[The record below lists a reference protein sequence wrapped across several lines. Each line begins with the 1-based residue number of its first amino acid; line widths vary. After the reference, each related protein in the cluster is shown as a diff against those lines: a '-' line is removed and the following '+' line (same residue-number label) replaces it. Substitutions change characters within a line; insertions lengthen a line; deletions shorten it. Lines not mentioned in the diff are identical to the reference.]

1 MRRRAPLGAAIMVA
15 GLLPACP
22 VQAASPAWPDT
33 PANRARLM
41 MSVQELEI
49 TLLTHPS
56 ATLALEDWCA
66 VHHMAEHPVVVAQ
79 KADLPQ
85 PDPVPA
91 RVRADLGVSATQPV
105 RHRQVRLACGPYVL
119 SVADNWYVPGLLTP
133 QMNATLEG
141 TDTSFG
147 HVVAPLDFTRERLEF
162 TRLWSPWP
170 GPAAGQAMAMIVA
183 PAEIVRQ
190 RAVLRDGQGHA
201 FSEVVETYTDQTLAF
216 PSRDQGSPDP

>member
-1 MRRRAPLGAAIMVA
+1 MGRGVCVAAMMGA
-15 GLLPACP
+15 GLLPASP
-22 VQAASPAWPDT
+22 MLAASLSWSDT
-33 PANRARLM
+33 PAERARLM

-66 VHHMAEHPVVVAQ
+66 THHMAARPVVVAQ
-79 KADLPQ
+79 KVALPQ

-91 RVRADLGVSATQPV
+91 RVRADLGVSAAQPV
-105 RHRQVRLACGPYVL
+105 RHRQVRLVCGPYVL
-119 SVADNWYVPGLLTP
+119 SVADNWYVPALLTP
-133 QMNATLEG
+133 QMNATLEE

-147 HVVAPLDFTRERLEF
+147 HVVAPLHFTRERLEF

-170 GPAAGQAMAMIVA
+170 GPVAGQGGTMIVA

-190 RAVLRDGQGHA
+190 RAVLRDGQGRP

-216 PSRDQGSPDP
+216 TPQGQR

>member
-1 MRRRAPLGAAIMVA
+1 MAA
-15 GLLPACP
+15 GLLAACP
-22 VQAASPAWPDT
+22 VQAASLSWPDT
-33 PANRARLM
+33 PGMRARLM

-49 TLLTHPS
+49 TLLTHSS

-66 VHHMAEHPVVVAQ
+66 SHHLATRPVVVAQ
-79 KADLPQ
+79 KAALPQ
-85 PDPVPA
+85 PDLVPA

-105 RHRQVRLACGPYVL
+105 QHRQVRLTCGSYVL
-119 SVADNWYVPGLLTP
+119 SVADNWYVPALLTP

-147 HVVAPLDFTRERLEF
+147 HVVAPLHFTRERLEF
-162 TRLWSPWP
+162 ARLWSPWP
-170 GPAAGQAMAMIVA
+170 GPAAGQGRAMIVT

-190 RAVLRDGQGHA
+190 RAVLRDGQGRA

-216 PSRDQGSPDP
+216 TDEDR

>member
-1 MRRRAPLGAAIMVA
+1 MGRGLLAAAVMGA
-15 GLLPACP
+15 GLLPASP
-22 VQAASPAWPDT
+22 VMAASLSWPDT
-33 PANRARLM
+33 PDARARLM

-66 VHHMAEHPVVVAQ
+66 AHHMAARPVVVAR
-79 KADLPQ
+79 KAALPQ
-85 PDPVPA
+85 PDRVPA
-91 RVRADLGVSATQPV
+91 RVRADLGVGATQPV
-105 RHRQVRLACGPYVL
+105 RHRQVQLVCGPYVL

-133 QMNATLEG
+133 RMNATLEG

-147 HVVAPLDFTRERLEF
+147 HVVAPLRFTRERLEF
-162 TRLWSPWP
+162 ARLWSPWP
-170 GPAAGQAMAMIVA
+170 GPAAGQATAMIVA

-190 RAVLRDGQGHA
+190 RAVLRDGQGRA

-216 PSRDQGSPDP
+216 MLQGQSGPNP

>member
-1 MRRRAPLGAAIMVA
+1 MGRGLLVAATMGA
-15 GLLPACP
+15 GLLAASP
-22 VQAASPAWPDT
+22 VQAAGLSWPDT
-33 PANRARLM
+33 PDHRARLM

-66 VHHMAEHPVVVAQ
+66 THHMAARPVVVAR
-79 KADLPQ
+79 KAALPQ

-105 RHRQVRLACGPYVL
+105 RHRQVQLACGPYVL

-133 QMNATLEG
+133 QMNATLEQ

-147 HVVAPLDFTRERLEF
+147 HVVAPLHFTRERLEF

-170 GPAAGQAMAMIVA
+170 GGAAGAMIVA

-190 RAVLRDGQGHA
+190 RAVLRDVQGRA

-216 PSRDQGSPDP
+216 APEGQARGPARP

>member
-1 MRRRAPLGAAIMVA
+1 MGA
-15 GLLPACP
+15 GLLFASP
-22 VQAASPAWPDT
+22 VQAASLAWSDT
-33 PANRARLM
+33 PDHRARLM

-49 TLLTHPS
+49 TLRTHPS

-66 VHHMAEHPVVVAQ
+66 THHMAVRPVVVAQ
-79 KADLPQ
+79 KVALPQ

-105 RHRQVRLACGPYVL
+105 QHRQVRLACGPYVL
-119 SVADNWYVPGLLTP
+119 SVADNWYVPALLTP

-147 HVVAPLDFTRERLEF
+147 HVVAPLHFTRERLEF
-162 TRLWSPWP
+162 ARLWSPWP
-170 GPAAGQAMAMIVA
+170 GGAAGAMIVA

-190 RAVLRDGQGHA
+190 RAVLRDGQGRP
-201 FSEVVETYTDQTLAF
+201 FSEVVETYTDQTLVFA
-216 PSRDQGSPDP
+216 PEGQERGPARP